1 MVMVLM
7 NMALPF
13 QHNIS
18 RGYSSYG
25 STHKADAMNIT
36 QNEIVTW
43 ILGYTTSIEDMKQQA
58 SQIHVVAVYL
68 NDIGEVPPLHYHVSD
83 ATGHTV
89 EVSFKEGEV
98 VIKDNPI
105 GVLTNHPDLNWHY
118 SNLRQYINI
127 SPYPA
132 TANLLEGV
140 TIEPLGNEAGTFG
153 LPGGFT
159 STERFV
165 RMAFMK
171 ANIAQNNDKEMDL
184 MNPLAS
190 GCDNVIEISRPHDA
204 DNHYTMYQTVINLTT
219 RTLYIKYYGSNEL
232 VALKPQMI

>member
-1 MVMVLM
+1 
-7 NMALPF
+7 
-13 QHNIS
+13 
-18 RGYSSYG
+18 
-25 STHKADAMNIT
+25 
-36 QNEIVTW
+36 
-43 ILGYTTSIEDMKQQA
+43 MKQQA

-83 ATGHTV
+83 ATGHSV

-184 MNPLAS
+184 MNAFYLLDAVHIPI
-190 GCDNVIEISRPHDA
+190 GIVRPHDA

-219 RTLYIKYYGSNEL
+219 RTLYIKYYGSNEI
-232 VALKPQMI
+232 VVLKLTDDLINRKDMTIFKPEKHITIRKLNDNQ